1 MLRGEPA
8 TSPSLHCIRGWDDY
22 WWPDSALFTCAAR
35 SAALSTLTT
44 LARTKPPPDRPCA
57 CLLRPQL
64 RQLPRSDGSS
74 CRFCMCGN
82 GDWSSRLCAVRH
94 GPLGLAA
101 SGIPPKGCRTK
112 GCRTRRLPKQGCRS
126 KYIFLIGFNMNICG
140 TVGASFAPF
149 PPSSRSTVAPPDTQ
163 TLSMH
168 NNHRISQQPVALGLS
183 AQQSAQQSAVSTAA
197 TTVNCY
203 SSCQR

>member
-1 MLRGEPA
+1 MIHRLMSQDKNSNPNLSPWPFSA
-8 TSPSLHCIRGWDDY
+8 ADSAAPDDTSGYDSRSRSNVTLAKAGP
-22 WWPDSALFTCAAR
+22 PDSQVNNA
-35 SAALSTLTT
+35 
-44 LARTKPPPDRPCA
+44 P
-57 CLLRPQL
+57 
-64 RQLPRSDGSS
+64 
-74 CRFCMCGN
+74 FC
-82 GDWSSRLCAVRH
+82 H
-94 GPLGLAA
+94 
-101 SGIPPKGCRTK
+101 GIPPKGCRTKGCRTK

-163 TLSMH
+163 ILSMH